1 MAMVKEKVTLT
12 HGRSLVLVVGFHIFG
27 QDSSVNKK
35 RKEKVTFFFSAEGP
49 VTSSDLIRRQI

>member
-35 RKEKVTFFFSAEGP
+35 RKGHFFFSAEGP